1 MNENEI
7 REDPAH
13 THTDILDISDVNTEA
28 EERDED
34 DIEQIEPTYT
44 KESQELLKGVMTKW
58 LTKMNTTVSTTNPK
72 ENFKRLS
79 RNK

>member
-1 MNENEI
+1 
-7 REDPAH
+7 
-13 THTDILDISDVNTEA
+13 
-28 EERDED
+28 
-34 DIEQIEPTYT
+34 
-44 KESQELLKGVMTKW
+44 LLKGVMTKW